1 MAKYDEL
8 DARILNELV
17 ELTPVFELWLRLRD
31 FCVETE
37 NITLIDRR
45 LQALKKKGK
54 VMNVR
59 CFGWKRLDIE

>member
-17 ELTPVFELWLRLRD
+17 ELTPVFELWMRLKD
-31 FCVETE
+31 FSRETE

-59 CFGWKRLDIE
+59 CFGWKRVGSE